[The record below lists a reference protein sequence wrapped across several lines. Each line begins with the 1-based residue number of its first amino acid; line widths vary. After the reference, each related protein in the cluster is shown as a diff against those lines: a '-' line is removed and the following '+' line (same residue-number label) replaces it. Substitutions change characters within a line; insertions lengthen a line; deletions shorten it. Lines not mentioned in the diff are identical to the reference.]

1 MLKSSVTKFNEDLNN
16 LSSHIKNKQT
26 NQIRQTLK
34 QKSYKQVGLFTKVEG
49 SAKPTIVQIQQ
60 HPATTTIPIQQQII
74 VKDQIVFQPQATIKI
89 EQKLPDCNLIQ
100 VSSSPTTSQMTL
112 NQLNVHQQEEVEMD
126 VGAFSEVE
134 EKIEYVSAG
143 EVSWN
148 DFSDEEDDDYS

>member
-1 MLKSSVTKFNEDLNN
+1 MLKNSVTKFNEDLNN

-34 QKSYKQVGLFTKVEG
+34 QKSYKQVGLFTKVEN
-49 SAKPTIVQIQQ
+49 AKPVTVQIQQ
-60 HPATTTIPIQQQII
+60 QQPATNTIIPIQQQIV
-74 VKDQIVFQPQATIKI
+74 VKDQIVFQPQSTIKI

-143 EVSWN
+143 EVS
-148 DFSDEEDDDYS
+148 

>member
-1 MLKSSVTKFNEDLNN
+1 MTKFNEDLNN

-34 QKSYKQVGLFTKVEG
+34 QKSYKQVGLYTKVEN
-49 SAKPTIVQIQQ
+49 AKPATVQIQT
-60 HPATTTIPIQQQII
+60 AIPIQQQII
-74 VKDQIVFQPQATIKI
+74 VKDQQLVFQPQSTIKI

-126 VGAFSEVE
+126 VGAFQTEVE

-143 EVSWN
+143 EVS
-148 DFSDEEDDDYS
+148 